1 MSYGSHP
8 PMAKAVLK
16 PGHVRPVHTGHPWV
30 FQQAVARLEGGA
42 QSGDEISVYD
52 PQGRFLG
59 RGLYS
64 PKSAIPVR
72 LFTRSD
78 RPIDGA
84 LFRERIARAIELRRS
99 LGLPDT
105 DTDAY
110 RLIHGEG
117 DGLPGLIVDVLGEV
131 VSVQLNTVGIAKR
144 EGLVFSAIEEALA
157 PRAILDRTGE
167 IAARI
172 EGVEV
177 GRGLVRGDA
186 SLDALRFRE
195 RGFSYEI
202 PLGLGHKTG
211 YYLDQRNLRGRVEAL
226 AEGRTVLDAY
236 SFVGSFSI
244 AAARGG
250 ATRVVAVDESALV
263 AEVAA
268 ETARRNGLAQTI
280 EVRRADALTALEQA
294 ANEGGYDL
302 VLCDP
307 PKLAPSR
314 GKREA
319 ALSLYRRLARLAAA
333 ATKPGGIMVLSSCSG
348 VVTHDDLVRALAL
361 GARDANT
368 QALVLERHIQA
379 PDHPVPA
386 AFPEGLYLKSVI
398 SRVETLS

>member
-1 MSYGSHP
+1 
-8 PMAKAVLK
+8 
-16 PGHVRPVHTGHPWV
+16 
-30 FQQAVARLEGGA
+30 VARVEGGA
-42 QSGDEISVYD
+42 LAGDEVAVFD

-84 LFRERIARAIELRRS
+84 LFRERFARAIELRRE
-99 LGLPDT
+99 LGLPAS

-117 DGLPGLIVDVLGEV
+117 DGLPGLIVDVLGDV
-131 VSVQLNTVGIAKR
+131 VSVQLNTVGVARR
-144 EGLVFSAIEEALA
+144 EGLVYGAIEEALA

-172 EGVEV
+172 EGVAV
-177 GRGLVRGDA
+177 GRGVVRGAPDVE
-186 SLDALRFRE
+186 SLRFRE
-195 RGFSYEI
+195 RGFAYEV
-202 PLGLGHKTG
+202 PVALGQKTG
-211 YYLDQRNLRGRVEAL
+211 YYLDQRTLRARVEAL
-226 AEGRTVLDAY
+226 AEGRTVLDVY
-236 SFVGSFSI
+236 SFIGSFSI

-250 ATRVVAVDESALV
+250 AARVVAVDESALV

-268 ETARRNGLAQTI
+268 ETARRNGVASTI
-280 EVRRADALTALEQA
+280 EVRKADALAALEHA

-314 GKREA
+314 GKRDA
-319 ALSLYRRLARLAAA
+319 ALAAYRRLARSACA
-333 ATKPGGIMVLSSCSG
+333 ATRPGGLLVLSSCSG
-348 VVTHDDLVRALAL
+348 VVSHDELVRALAL
-361 GARDANT
+361 GAREANL
-368 QALVLERHIQA
+368 QALVLERHVQA
-379 PDHPVPA
+379 PDHPVLA

-398 SRVETLS
+398 ARVEPLG

>member
-1 MSYGSHP
+1 
-8 PMAKAVLK
+8 MARVVLK

-30 FQQAVARLEGGA
+30 FQQAVGRVEGGA
-42 QSGDEISVYD
+42 LAGDEVSVFD

-84 LFRERIARAIELRRS
+84 LVRERFARAIELRRE
-99 LGLPDT
+99 LGLPAS

-117 DGLPGLIVDVLGEV
+117 DGLPGLIVDVLGDV
-131 VSVQLNTVGIAKR
+131 VSVQLNTVGIARR
-144 EGLVFSAIEEALA
+144 EGIVYTAIEEALS

-177 GRGLVRGDA
+177 GRGVVRGDTTV
-186 SLDALRFRE
+186 DALRFRE
-195 RGFSYEI
+195 RGFSFEV
-202 PLGLGHKTG
+202 PLTLGQKTG
-211 YYLDQRNLRGRVEAL
+211 YYLDQRALRGRVEAL
-226 AEGRTVLDAY
+226 ADGRTVLDAY
-236 SFVGSFSI
+236 SFIGSFAL

-250 ATRVVAVDESALV
+250 AKHVVSVDESALV

-268 ETARRNGLAQTI
+268 ETARRNGLVDRVEI
-280 EVRRADALTALEQA
+280 RRGDAMAALEHA

-314 GKREA
+314 GKRDA
-319 ALSLYRRLARLAAA
+319 ALVAYRRLARSACA
-333 ATKPGGIMVLSSCSG
+333 ATKPGGLLVLSSCSG
-348 VVTHDDLVRALAL
+348 VISHEDLVRALAI
-361 GARDANT
+361 GARDANLG
-368 QALVLERHIQA
+368 ALVLERHVQA
-379 PDHPVPA
+379 ADHPVPA

-398 SRVETLS
+398 ARVEPIA